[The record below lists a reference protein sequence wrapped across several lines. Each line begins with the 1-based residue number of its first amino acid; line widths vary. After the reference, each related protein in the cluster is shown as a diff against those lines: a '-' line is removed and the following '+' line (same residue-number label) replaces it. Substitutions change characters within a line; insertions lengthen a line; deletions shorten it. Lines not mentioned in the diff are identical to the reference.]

1 MTITAYRDHPIR
13 VLLQQMLELQG
24 RSEFADP
31 VVADNETYAF
41 AREKVFA
48 LTSLVEVRL
57 AKTPA
62 VLASSVGLS
71 NLQSHLQSPFNELN
85 AFLTNKNPG
94 HLTNAASQLEQNVL
108 PLLWALPSEA
118 PDVEVEVLGA
128 ALDRQ
133 SATVAET
140 IRQLTA
146 SRDQLASALADSAAD
161 VQSLE
166 SQVEQ
171 IGASAAKERAEASA
185 AVANL
190 QKSYAE
196 KEIERSAAFAQEIA
210 NLKAMFTHEQANLA
224 AAAGQRL
231 ADLDDQRD
239 RAAKIVQ
246 VVGNIGVTGNYQRIA
261 NDESAA
267 ADVWRWITIG
277 IFVVGIVFASVTFY
291 WFLDEPLTRETLWS
305 VLVRL
310 LYAIA
315 VTAPAWYSARESAR
329 HRSNADRARQ
339 TELELASIGPFIEL
353 LPESKKIEIK
363 EGLTKAYFG
372 RPVDAHVA
380 QTPLEALPWKEL
392 VELVK
397 AAKK

>member
-1 MTITAYRDHPIR
+1 
-13 VLLQQMLELQG
+13 
-24 RSEFADP
+24 
-31 VVADNETYAF
+31 
-41 AREKVFA
+41 
-48 LTSLVEVRL
+48 
-57 AKTPA
+57 
-62 VLASSVGLS
+62 
-71 NLQSHLQSPFNELN
+71 
-85 AFLTNKNPG
+85 
-94 HLTNAASQLEQNVL
+94 
-108 PLLWALPSEA
+108 
-118 PDVEVEVLGA
+118 
-128 ALDRQ
+128 
-133 SATVAET
+133 
-140 IRQLTA
+140 
-146 SRDQLASALADSAAD
+146 
-161 VQSLE
+161 
-166 SQVEQ
+166 
-171 IGASAAKERAEASA
+171 
-185 AVANL
+185 
-190 QKSYAE
+190 
-196 KEIERSAAFAQEIA
+196 
-210 NLKAMFTHEQANLA
+210 LA

>member
-196 KEIERSAAFAQEIA
+196 KEIERSAAFAQ
-210 NLKAMFTHEQANLA
+210 
-224 AAAGQRL
+224 
-231 ADLDDQRD
+231 
-239 RAAKIVQ
+239 
-246 VVGNIGVTGNYQRIA
+246 
-261 NDESAA
+261 
-267 ADVWRWITIG
+267 
-277 IFVVGIVFASVTFY
+277 
-291 WFLDEPLTRETLWS
+291 
-305 VLVRL
+305 
-310 LYAIA
+310 
-315 VTAPAWYSARESAR
+315 
-329 HRSNADRARQ
+329 
-339 TELELASIGPFIEL
+339 
-353 LPESKKIEIK
+353 
-363 EGLTKAYFG
+363 
-372 RPVDAHVA
+372 DA
-380 QTPLEALPWKEL
+380 
-392 VELVK
+392 
-397 AAKK
+397 

>member
-1 MTITAYRDHPIR
+1 
-13 VLLQQMLELQG
+13 MLELQG